1 MEYHYL
7 KVFIAVKLFLIL
19 KAAENYANFK
29 FKLD

>member
-19 KAAENYANFK
+19 KDAEDYAK
-29 FKLD
+29 FKSKLD